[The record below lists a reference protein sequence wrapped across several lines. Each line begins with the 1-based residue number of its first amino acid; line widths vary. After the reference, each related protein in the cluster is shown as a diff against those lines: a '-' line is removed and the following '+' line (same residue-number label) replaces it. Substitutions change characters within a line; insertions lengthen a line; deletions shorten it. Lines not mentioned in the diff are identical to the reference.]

1 MEMLEILKTRLPE
14 GLEIVKVKNRSGRS
28 QIEILFRYDGI
39 ESTSWLYKT
48 CTPGRENYVCD
59 SVIFGV
65 LAAVA
70 LKQNDLEK
78 ARHWMDKQ
86 LNLGA

>member
-1 MEMLEILKTRLPE
+1 MLNVLKERLPE

-28 QIEILFRYDGI
+28 QIEILFRYDGV
-39 ESTSWLYKT
+39 EFTSWLLKT
-48 CTPGRENYVCD
+48 CTPGCENLVCD
-59 SVIFGV
+59 SVIFAV
-65 LAAVA
+65 MAAIA

-86 LNLGA
+86 LTLGA